1 MSLSK
6 EQVKDMETLEGR
18 DLMWILLDLYEHNVI
33 DGDNITQFLCDHINE
48 ETVKEYI
55 KEEAT

>member
-18 DLMWILLDLYEHNVI
+18 DLMWFLLDLYEHNVI

>member
-18 DLMWILLDLYEHNVI
+18 DLMWFLLDLYEHNVI
-33 DGDNITQFLCDHINE
+33 EGDNITQFLCDHIND
-48 ETVKEYI
+48 Y
-55 KEEAT
+55 

>member
-1 MSLSK
+1 MI
-6 EQVKDMETLEGR
+6 KDMETLEGR
-18 DLMWILLDLYEHNVI
+18 DLMWFLLDLYEHNVI

-48 ETVKEYI
+48 ETVKKYI